1 MLHRQTVEPITLEL
15 LTTLMQ
21 KEYLT
26 NFVLVGGTALT
37 LQIGHRKSVDL
48 DMFTWVDME
57 TDLLQQNM
65 ETDFTDFSV
74 ALKRSN
80 TLLSTIN
87 TIKVDFIRF
96 KYGFQYPSLIENG
109 LRLANIKDIAP
120 MKLDAITGRGKKKDF
135 FDLYFLLKHFT
146 LPELLDLYQAK
157 YQHTTLFHVIRS
169 INYFTEAENEAN
181 PFVFDKK
188 VTWQKVKKA
197 IAAEIR
203 KL

>member
-1 MLHRQTVEPITLEL
+1 MLQTQTVEPITLEL
-15 LTTLMQ
+15 LESLMQ
-21 KEYLT
+21 KEYLN
-26 NFVLVGGTALT
+26 NFVLVGGTALS

-48 DMFTWVDME
+48 DMFTDVDMDTE
-57 TDLLQQNM
+57 YLQQQLENDYSNFII
-65 ETDFTDFSV
+65 T
-74 ALKRSN
+74 LKRSN

-87 TIKVDFIRF
+87 AVKVDLIRF
-96 KYGFQYPSLIENG
+96 KYGFQYSTVIENG

-135 FDLYFLLKHFT
+135 FDLYFLLNHFT

-169 INYFTEAENEAN
+169 INYFTEAENDVN
-181 PFVFDKK
+181 PDVLDKK
-188 VTWQKVKKA
+188 VTWGKVKKT
-197 IAAEIR
+197 IANEIR

>member
-1 MLHRQTVEPITLEL
+1 MLHTKTVDPITLEL
-15 LTTLMQ
+15 LTDLMR
-21 KEYLT
+21 KDYL
-26 NFVLVGGTALT
+26 NHFVLVGGTALS

-48 DMFTWVDME
+48 DLFTPEDME
-57 TDLLQQNM
+57 SEYLQQQLENDFS
-65 ETDFTDFSV
+65 DFTIT
-74 ALKRSN
+74 LKRSN
-80 TLLSTIN
+80 TLLASNPT
-87 TIKVDFIRF
+87 V
-96 KYGFQYPSLIENG
+96 IENG

-135 FDLYFLLKHFT
+135 FDLYFLLKYFT

-188 VTWQKVKKA
+188 ITWEKVKTT
-197 IAAEIR
+197 IANEIR